1 MVGDHLRDR
10 DRSLPVLSD
19 ATKQRNALEWRGRG
33 YVRSRG
39 RRDTLHRRCGRGLQ
53 LWNLA
58 AVAVLFG
65 ELLNSAAADLEL
77 VSDQPGV
84 EVMID
89 NPLTYP
95 GDIVPVKFHFTWRL
109 VGEITPTKSLA
120 DTTEYVEEEWAYRH
134 PNT

>member
-1 MVGDHLRDR
+1 MCDREVVGIRCIGG
-10 DRSLPVLSD
+10 
-19 ATKQRNALEWRGRG
+19 AT
-33 YVRSRG
+33 
-39 RRDTLHRRCGRGLQ
+39 RGLQ

-65 ELLNSAAADLEL
+65 ELLDSAAADLEL

-84 EVMID
+84 DVVID
-89 NPLTYP
+89 NPLTDP